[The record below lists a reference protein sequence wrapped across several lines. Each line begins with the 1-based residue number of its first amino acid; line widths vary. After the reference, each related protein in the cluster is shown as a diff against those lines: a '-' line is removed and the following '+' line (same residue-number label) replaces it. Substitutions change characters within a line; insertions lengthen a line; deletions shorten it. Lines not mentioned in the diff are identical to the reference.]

1 MSPFL
6 EEKLE
11 ALVNEGVLSPVYW
24 PCTFWKLKNPLMED
38 AKYKTNPIMEFHPMN
53 SGSLNISKD
62 VMTERT
68 MVVHFKGCGEKK
80 NQFNRIE
87 KGYNEGKCFALL
99 QNGDLAVAP
108 DDTIAEWAGLGAD
121 TPVDVY
127 FRLAREMCMRM
138 QHNETLGLGPKKF
151 RHWFN
156 PGYEGGG
163 GAPYSGGAGSK
174 KRSGP
179 SGGDSGKG
187 KGKKKARLASGAG
200 SGGGSASG
208 GVFDFDEESEFSSD
222 D

>member
-1 MSPFL
+1 
-6 EEKLE
+6 
-11 ALVNEGVLSPVYW
+11 
-24 PCTFWKLKNPLMED
+24 
-38 AKYKTNPIMEFHPMN
+38 MN
-53 SGSLNISKD
+53 SGSLNISRD
-62 VMTERT
+62 VLEERK

-80 NQFNRIE
+80 NVFNGVE
-87 KGYNEGKCFALL
+87 KGYNEGKYFAVL
-99 QNGDLAVAP
+99 QNRDLAVAP
-108 DDTIAEWAGLGAD
+108 GDIVAKWAGLDAD

-127 FRLAREMCMRM
+127 FRLAREVCMRM

-151 RHWFN
+151 GHWFK

-163 GAPYSGGAGSK
+163 GAPCRGGAGSK

-208 GVFDFDEESEFSSD
+208 SVFDSDEESEFGSEE
-222 D
+222 